1 MIHKRRKVFST
12 RHEHACCKYLKG
24 YVFKEKIVTKQRSGE
39 RSSRQMPI
47 VKLFN
52 GEEVAGDIIEDRDSE
67 LILVNS
73 SDFISPKRVIL
84 KRDIFSIDF

>member
-1 MIHKRRKVFST
+1 
-12 RHEHACCKYLKG
+12 
-24 YVFKEKIVTKQRSGE
+24 
-39 RSSRQMPI
+39 MPI

>member
-1 MIHKRRKVFST
+1 
-12 RHEHACCKYLKG
+12 
-24 YVFKEKIVTKQRSGE
+24 
-39 RSSRQMPI
+39 MPI

-67 LILVNS
+67 LILENS
-73 SDFISPKRVIL
+73 SDFLNPKRVIP